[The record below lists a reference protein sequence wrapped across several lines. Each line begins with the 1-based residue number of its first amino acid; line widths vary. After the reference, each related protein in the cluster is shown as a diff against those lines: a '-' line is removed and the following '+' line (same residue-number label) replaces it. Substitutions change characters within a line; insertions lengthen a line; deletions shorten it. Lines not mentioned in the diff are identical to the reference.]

1 MFRTQ
6 LKIKFYG
13 YAPERFMNL
22 CKHKE
27 LCLRNIE
34 ATEHGYTCFIS
45 VKDFRNLK
53 PIAKKTH
60 IRVRILKRYGYRFTI
75 FRYKKRKMFVLGLY
89 FAFIFIYLM
98 ATRLWSIEL
107 NGNNRITY
115 DVMKDYLKEQD
126 ISQGTPLK
134 NISCEILCTN
144 IRNDFPEII
153 WVSTSLNGTKLTI
166 DVKERV
172 QVSRKENK
180 RVPSDIISVVN
191 GKIKSIITRKGTP
204 LVHEGDDIH
213 MGDILVS
220 GKIPVMNDA
229 GEVIRE
235 ENVCAEADII
245 VNYQIP
251 YEDICDNNYQKKEY
265 FKTTKY
271 NIEINIFS
279 RFLNIDFSK
288 KSGRQ
293 EVLGDLIE
301 VGPLQILIKRSKEYI
316 MKDCVYTINQQE
328 DILNNKYTYY
338 AKELEQEG
346 ITITAVSLKY
356 SQKSSGLVY
365 SGVLEVEQ
373 LIVDLYE

>member
-1 MFRTQ
+1 
-6 LKIKFYG
+6 
-13 YAPERFMNL
+13 
-22 CKHKE
+22 
-27 LCLRNIE
+27 
-34 ATEHGYTCFIS
+34 
-45 VKDFRNLK
+45 
-53 PIAKKTH
+53 
-60 IRVRILKRYGYRFTI
+60 
-75 FRYKKRKMFVLGLY
+75 
-89 FAFIFIYLM
+89 M